1 MNHLDLK
8 QKTIS
13 SMLWNAVQRF
23 GTVFLMFVS
32 NLVLAR
38 LLYPEDFGCIGML
51 SIFIALSKTFI
62 DGGFGAALIQKKDV
76 TQEDYSTIFYWNL
89 LVSSV
94 LFVVLL
100 LCAPWVANF
109 YHMPLLKDVL
119 RVMSVVLIINGFS
132 VIQTTIL
139 TKQLSFKLIAKANLL
154 ATIISVAVA
163 IAAAYMGLG
172 VWSLVI
178 NNLLSAALTAIF
190 LWLMNSWR
198 PSLLFSWKSF
208 RELFNFG
215 GLMLLS
221 SILNTLFENIQ
232 GLVIGRFYTA
242 KDMGFYS
249 QAKKL
254 DEVPS
259 SSISQI
265 VTQVSFPVF
274 SQIASDL
281 SALRNSVRK
290 NIICTTYLIFPL
302 QVLLIV
308 LAKPIFLLLF
318 GDKWHESVPYFQV
331 LCVYSM
337 FVSLNAINTNI
348 YKAMGRSKI
357 YFWVQLTKKIL
368 GVILLVIGTCFGV
381 MGVTWSVSISG
392 ILWWLIAASV
402 NDRLLNYGLFD
413 QACDVA
419 KSFVISLGIGVCIY
433 MLEQNVS
440 LPLLLHL
447 MVFSIAY
454 VTAYIIMSMIF
465 RSEPYYIYKEIVSNI
480 LSRHQGKS

>member
-1 MNHLDLK
+1 MTEKSVK

-13 SMLWNAVQRF
+13 SMLWNALQRF
-23 GTVFLMFVS
+23 GTVLLTFIS

-38 LLYPEDFGCIGML
+38 LLFPEDFGCIGML

-62 DGGFGAALIQKKDV
+62 DGGFGAALIQKQNA
-76 TQEDYSTIFYWNL
+76 TQADYSTIFYWNL
-89 LVSSV
+89 FVSALLFGV
-94 LFVVLL
+94 LQI
-100 LCAPWVANF
+100 CAPFIAEF

-119 RVMSVVLIINGFS
+119 RVMSVVLLINGFS

-139 TKQLSFKLIAKANLL
+139 TKQLSFKLIAKVNL
-154 ATIISVAVA
+154 VAALIGVMASIVA
-163 IAAAYMGLG
+163 ACMGMG
-172 VWSLVI
+172 VWSLVV
-178 NNLLSAALTAIF
+178 NNLLASALSAIMF
-190 LWLMNSWR
+190 WFFNSWR
-198 PSLLFSWKSF
+198 PSWFFSWKSF

-221 SILNTLFENIQ
+221 SLLNTLFENIQ

-274 SQIASDL
+274 SQIANDL
-281 SALRNSVRK
+281 VALKNTVRK

-318 GDKWHESVPYFQV
+318 GTKWLESVPYFQV

-348 YKAMGRSKI
+348 CKAMGRSKV
-357 YFWVQLTKKIL
+357 YFLVQLSKKIL
-368 GVILLVIGTCFGV
+368 GAILLLIGIRFGV

-392 ILWWLIAASV
+392 ILWWLISASV
-402 NDRLLNYGLFD
+402 NKRLLDYGLWG
-413 QACDVA
+413 QLKDVA
-419 KSFVISLGIGVCIY
+419 VSLVISLGIGALLIVFNFYSEWHIVLQLVVVFTLYAVLY
-433 MLEQNVS
+433 MW
-440 LPLLLHL
+440 
-447 MVFSIAY
+447 FS
-454 VTAYIIMSMIF
+454 YITE
-465 RSEPYYIYKEIVSNI
+465 SEPLRIYWGVLRDLYKRKKYN
-480 LSRHQGKS
+480 